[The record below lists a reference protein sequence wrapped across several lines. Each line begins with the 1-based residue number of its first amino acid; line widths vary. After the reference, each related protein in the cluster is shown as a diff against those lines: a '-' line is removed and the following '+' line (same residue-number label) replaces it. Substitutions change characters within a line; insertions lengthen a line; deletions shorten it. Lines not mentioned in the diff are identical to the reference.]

1 MSERNEI
8 VLNNEWQGKINVL
21 SDKICLEISEAKLAI
36 DRENPNIPFAL
47 RRLEDILDLVKNL
60 ATTKDRWNI

>member
-8 VLNNEWQGKINVL
+8 FLNNEWQGKINVL
-21 SDKICLEISEAKLAI
+21 SDKIRLEISEAKLAI

>member
-21 SDKICLEISEAKLAI
+21 SDKIRLEISEAKLAI